1 MKTNST
7 TISYFPGDTAMLL
20 KEQLQHGVCFHAAY
34 LDDIQTHVN
43 DMFCTGAVVSGSGVT
58 L

>member
-1 MKTNST
+1 
-7 TISYFPGDTAMLL
+7 MLL
-20 KEQLQHGVCFHAAY
+20 KEQLQHAVCFHAAY